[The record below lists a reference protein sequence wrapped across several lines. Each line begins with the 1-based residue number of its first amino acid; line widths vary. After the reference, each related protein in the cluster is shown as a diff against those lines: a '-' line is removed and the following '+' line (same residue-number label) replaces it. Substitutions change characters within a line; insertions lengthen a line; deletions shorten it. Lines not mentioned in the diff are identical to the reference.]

1 MKLRDFQVDSGGVR
15 LVGKI
20 LEPEESSELIAVLI
34 LHGIPRAKP
43 EPGDP
48 GYLPFAHQL
57 CSSGFLTVLF
67 NFRGTGESE
76 GNFHIL
82 GWAEDL
88 KAVINWLEKEYAI
101 RGIVLVGF
109 SGGGAVAIYHTAQD
123 FRVNALVSVSSPANF
138 SALGVDKIPEL
149 LLKNFKEI
157 GIIRQPDFPSDL
169 SRWLKEFEEIAPI
182 KWIDKVSPRPLLI
195 IHGEKDEL
203 VPKAQA
209 EMLFQKAEEPKELCL
224 IKDGVHR
231 LRTDPRV
238 LEKIKDWLLNWQKDF
253 CAKSKNE

>member
-1 MKLRDFQVDSGGVR
+1 MKLKDFQVYSAG
-15 LVGKI
+15 LKLAGKV
-20 LEPEESSELIAVLI
+20 LEPEDYSEQIAVLI

-48 GYLPFAHQL
+48 GYLPFAHRL
-57 CSSGFLTVLF
+57 CSLGFLTIFF

-88 KAVINWLEKEYAI
+88 KAVINWLEQEYAP

-109 SGGGAVAIYHTAQD
+109 SGGGSVAIYHTAQD
-123 FRVNALVSVSSPANF
+123 PRINALVSISSPANF
-138 SALGVDKIPEL
+138 SALGVDRIPEL
-149 LLKNFKEI
+149 LIKNFKEI
-157 GIIRQPDFPSDL
+157 GIIRQPDFPPDL

-203 VPKAQA
+203 VPKNQA
-209 EMLFQKAEEPKELCL
+209 EVLFNKAKEPKELYW

-238 LEKIKDWLLNWQKDF
+238 WEKIKNWLLNWRENFLQK
-253 CAKSKNE
+253 A